1 MGVSAIIFG
10 IATAFFAIR
19 GYFNGFWGSLA
30 RIAALIGAY
39 AAAFFYSKDAAE
51 LIKQYTPIDGIV
63 AYIAG
68 SLALFS
74 IVLIAIRL
82 LFWLLIKLTPSQGE
96 ADPDMLSRVGGAVL
110 GGAAGAFIGLLL
122 VYLFGVYTAAQN
134 IKQDAPKPTQNLS
147 SIDSAARTL
156 ISKSAGGLMTLS
168 GKSDNAVRISESVL
182 ANPVASLDRVA
193 RVSNNPDVHTLI
205 EDPRAQRLMQQGK
218 IDELMQVPAFK
229 RMMQDDD
236 LRLLMQSAGMDIDN
250 RDDARDT
257 AKKFALGYQQYQI
270 KKDDPRVRAI
280 LQDAEFQSQLRSE
293 NKLPLLMNPKV
304 NELAEIIF
312 VEGVSSIDQVQAD
325 NEYHIEDANNHD
337 EVDET
342 GKTIYRHTDE
352 NGRTYYSDRPQK

>member
-30 RIAALIGAY
+30 RIVALAGAY
-39 AAAFFYSKDAAE
+39 AATFFYSKDAAE
-51 LIKQYTPIDGIV
+51 LVKQYTSLTGIA

-68 SLALFS
+68 SLALFFA
-74 IVLIAIRL
+74 VLIAIRVV
-82 LFWLLIKLTPSQGE
+82 FWILAKLTPSQGE
-96 ADPDMLSRVGGAVL
+96 DAPGPLSRL
-110 GGAAGAFIGLLL
+110 GGAAVGAAAGALIGLLL
-122 VYLFGVYTAAQN
+122 VYLFGVYDSAQNLKKETPAQPKTTTPVDTAARS
-134 IKQDAPKPTQNLS
+134 LV
-147 SIDSAARTL
+147 
-156 ISKSAGGLMTLS
+156 SKSAGGLLALS
-168 GKSDNAVRISESVL
+168 GKSDNAVRIAESVV
-182 ANPVASLDRVA
+182 ADPVESLDRVG
-193 RVSNNPDVHTLI
+193 RVSNNPDMRQLI

-218 IDELMQVPAFK
+218 VDELMQVPAF
-229 RMMQDDD
+229 RRLMEDDD
-236 LRLLMQSAGMDIDN
+236 LRELMQDAGMDIDN

-270 KKDDPRVRAI
+270 KKDDPRVQAI
-280 LQDAEFQSQLRSE
+280 LQDPEFRQQLESN

-312 VEGVSSIDQVQAD
+312 VEGAQSIDQVDAD
-325 NEYHIEDANNHD
+325 SQYRIEDADNA

-352 NGRTYYSDRPQK
+352 DGRTYYSDRPQGD